1 MSAAPPDG
9 APPGVLR
16 LGTWNVEWM
25 NALFDD
31 RGQTLDDDEP
41 SARYGVSRR
50 AQLAAIVAVL
60 RAVDPDGLVIV
71 EAPDSN
77 GRRSTRTALERL
89 AARAGLRQS
98 RARIGFASQTE
109 QEIAFLWDPA
119 RLSVRHDPQGTPA
132 APRFDGVFHA
142 DLDIDGTPE
151 TVRFDKPPL
160 ELALAVPGRDLRLI
174 GVHAKSKN
182 TRGAKTRDEALREAI
197 ENRRKQLAQCLW
209 LRARVEAH
217 LDAGDSLV
225 VAGDLND
232 GPGLDEY
239 ERLFGR
245 SGVEVVMGADAPPGR
260 RLHDPH
266 AAMALG
272 ARIGATPATARFY
285 LKPPGRF
292 FQALLDFVMV
302 SPDLAARRP
311 AWRIWHPF
319 DDPAIAR
326 DRALGEALLT
336 ASDHFPVTL
345 DLPI

>member
-1 MSAAPPDG
+1 MSAAPPD
-9 APPGVLR
+9 APGPGRLR

-25 NALFDD
+25 TALFDD
-31 RGQTLDDDEP
+31 RNQPLFDDAP

-50 AQLAAIVAVL
+50 DQLAAIETVL
-60 RAVDPDGLVIV
+60 RAVDPDGLVII

-77 GRRSTRTALERL
+77 GHRSTRAALERL

-119 RLSVRHDPQGTPA
+119 RLSVRHDPRASAA
-132 APRFDGVFHA
+132 APRFDTTFHT
-142 DLDIDGTPE
+142 DLDTDGTPE

-160 ELALAVPGRDLRLI
+160 ELALALPGRDLRLI

-182 TRGAKTRDEALREAI
+182 TRGAKSRDEALREAI
-197 ENRRKQLAQCLW
+197 ENRRKQLTQCLW
-209 LRARVEAH
+209 LRARVTEH
-217 LDAGDSLV
+217 LAAGDSLI

-239 ERLFGR
+239 ERLFGK
-245 SGVEVVMGADAPPGR
+245 SGVEIVMGQDAPPDR

-266 AAMALG
+266 AAMAL
-272 ARIGATPATARFY
+272 ASRIGAVPTTARFY

-302 SPDLAARRP
+302 SPDLAARGP

-326 DRALGEALLT
+326 DQNLGKALLT

-345 DLPI
+345 DLPL